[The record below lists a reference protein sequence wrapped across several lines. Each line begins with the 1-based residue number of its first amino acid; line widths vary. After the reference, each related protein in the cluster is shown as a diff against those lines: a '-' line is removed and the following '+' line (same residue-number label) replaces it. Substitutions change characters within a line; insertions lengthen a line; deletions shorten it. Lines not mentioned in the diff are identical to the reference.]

1 MTASTASQ
9 PTRLGRIEYVNVAPI
24 YYPLEAGWLQHGCEM
39 QSGTPAE
46 CNVFMRAGEVDISS
60 VSSIE
65 YARAPE
71 RYLLLPGLAI
81 ASFGPVG
88 SVLLFSS
95 VPLEE
100 LKDKSILVTAASHT
114 SAALLQLLLTQRF
127 GACPPLVHA
136 EGGIRKHLSRGACP
150 AAALAIGDEAL
161 VLAKNPCFSHTYDLG
176 AMWREATG
184 LPFVFGLWAARREW
198 ALANPAEAA
207 RVARLLC
214 VSRDLG
220 LGRLE
225 EVIEATQHRTN
236 RSKEHLFNYFRCLR
250 LFLSDLEHAG
260 LKRFFEMLHGCGML
274 PALPRIEFLG
284 AGQALSQSDTPA

>member
-1 MTASTASQ
+1 MTP

-24 YYPLEAGWLQHGCEM
+24 YYPLEAGWLPHHCAM
-39 QSGTPAE
+39 RSGTPAQ
-46 CNVFMRAGEVDISS
+46 CNQLLRAEEVDVSS
-60 VSSIE
+60 ISSIE

-95 VPLEE
+95 VPLEA
-100 LKDKSILVTAASHT
+100 LRDQAILVTAATHT

-136 EGGIRKHLSRGACP
+136 EGGIRKSLDAGQCP

-161 VLAKNPCFSHTYDLG
+161 VLARNPCFSHTYDLG

-184 LPFVFGLWAARREW
+184 LPFVFGLWAARRDW
-198 ALANPAEAA
+198 ALAHPQEAA

-214 VSRDLG
+214 ESRDLG
-220 LGRLE
+220 LARLDA
-225 EVIEATQHRTN
+225 VIDATQHRTT
-236 RSKEHLFNYFRCLR
+236 RSKEYLLNYFHCLR
-250 LFLSDLEHAG
+250 LTLRDEEFAG
-260 LKRFFEMLHGCGML
+260 LQRFFQLLHDHAML
-274 PALPRIEFLG
+274 PALPCIEFL
-284 AGQALSQSDTPA
+284 DMHPVEC